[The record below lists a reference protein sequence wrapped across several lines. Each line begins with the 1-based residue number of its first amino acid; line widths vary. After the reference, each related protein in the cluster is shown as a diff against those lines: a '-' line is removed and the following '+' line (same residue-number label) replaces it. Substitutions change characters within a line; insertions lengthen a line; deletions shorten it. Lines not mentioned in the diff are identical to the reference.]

1 MNEISVSEA
10 QEYDVMFVGSAR
22 FEYFTTITAHS
33 PEEAYQLAMDFESS
47 DKFISILQ
55 DGIYYNLN
63 DNVDIEIDGFDPDE
77 YISENNYR
85 MEKITQEGSF
95 VDQPNMIPGD
105 KTKKKSPTDVMQKW
119 RCTIDT
125 LKQKLKKGIQVE
137 TEHSTNTRVAAEIA
151 LDHLYEDFN
160 YYEKLDKTGLEE
172 EPNEEQSG
180 QISKWI
186 KKGVTP
192 PPPPPKKKV
201 REITVGNEPDIIQQ
215 VKEFFNTRYRYISHS
230 LSDSQINKFIN
241 NELKHRSCPKNT
253 QEAVEWIASGLSDY
267 ILYNGL
273 AGRLSDYILSNGLAD
288 DVQP

>member
-1 MNEISVSEA
+1 MNE
-10 QEYDVMFVGSAR
+10 
-22 FEYFTTITAHS
+22 
-33 PEEAYQLAMDFESS
+33 
-47 DKFISILQ
+47 
-55 DGIYYNLN
+55 
-63 DNVDIEIDGFDPDE
+63 
-77 YISENNYR
+77 NYR

-95 VDQPNMIPGD
+95 VDQPNMIPVD

-241 NELKHRSCPKNT
+241 NVFKHPSCPKNT
-253 QEAVEWIASGLSDY
+253 QVAVEWIACG
-267 ILYNGL
+267 
-273 AGRLSDYILSNGLAD
+273 LSDYILSNGLAD